1 MSKIQIIIDSVAG
14 AVGAVLGFMYG
25 EVNGLFRALIAFMIL
40 DYVSG
45 VLVAIAEKKLSS
57 TVGFKGI
64 AKKLLIL
71 VFLSVG
77 HIADT
82 YVLGGVPVAMT
93 AVMLFYIANEGISI
107 VENASA
113 LGLPVPQKIKNV
125 LRQIKVKVG
134 RTTVRTKGIDISR
147 AQEQFDFTAAVS
159 AGVKFVIIR
168 AGIGRDEDTYFRR
181 NIEQCRKLGIDF
193 GCYWYVTATDSE
205 ELDRQINACVKA
217 IGDEKPSYP
226 VFCDMEEQ
234 RQIDNLTSKERTDM
248 ALEFCDRLNK
258 AGLPSGVY
266 ANPAWLESYYQKE
279 RIVGK
284 RDIWLAHWTES
295 PDYASRYDYGQKI
308 WQWGIDSIAG
318 KDVDGD
324 ICFVNYPAITA
335 KWYRE
340 NCGDKPDKPVNLFK
354 KGDSVRVKRGAR
366 FTNGVEP
373 YSYVYDIIYTVQQV
387 SASGKETLIGI
398 GSVPTG
404 WLYTENLYKAE
415 SDKITRKFA
424 VGDKVKV
431 NYGAKT
437 YNGGSLALFVYTN
450 VYEVMQAGSGDRE
463 DYIVIGQGG
472 QVTAAV
478 RAEDLTKI

>member
-1 MSKIQIIIDSVAG
+1 MLKI
-14 AVGAVLGFMYG
+14 
-25 EVNGLFRALIAFMIL
+25 
-40 DYVSG
+40 
-45 VLVAIAEKKLSS
+45 
-57 TVGFKGI
+57 
-64 AKKLLIL
+64 
-71 VFLSVG
+71 
-77 HIADT
+77 
-82 YVLGGVPVAMT
+82 
-93 AVMLFYIANEGISI
+93 
-107 VENASA
+107 
-113 LGLPVPQKIKNV
+113 
-125 LRQIKVKVG
+125 
-134 RTTVRTKGIDISR
+134 KGIDISR

-168 AGIGRDEDTYFRR
+168 AGIRTDEDTYFRR
-181 NIEQCRKLGIDF
+181 NVEQCKKLGIDF

-205 ELDRQINACVKA
+205 ELDRQINACIKT

-248 ALEFCDRLNK
+248 ALELCDRLNK
-258 AGLPSGVY
+258 AGLPSGIY

-279 RIVGK
+279 RLVGK
-284 RDIWLAHWTES
+284 YDIWLAHWTES
-295 PDYASRYDYGQKI
+295 PDYASRYDYGQKM
-308 WQWGIDSIAG
+308 WQWGIDSIG
-318 KDVDGD
+318 NTDVDGD
-324 ICFVNYPAITA
+324 ICFVDYPAITA
-335 KWYRE
+335 KWYKE
-340 NCGDKPDKPVNLFK
+340 NCGDKPEKPGKLDTPTNLFK

-373 YSYVYDIIYTVQQV
+373 YSYVYDTVYTVQQV

-398 GSVPTG
+398 AGVPTG
-404 WLYTENLYKAE
+404 WLYTEDLYKAE
-415 SDKITRKFA
+415 SNDATQKFA

-478 RAEDLTKI
+478 RAEDLKKV

>member
-1 MSKIQIIIDSVAG
+1 M
-14 AVGAVLGFMYG
+14 
-25 EVNGLFRALIAFMIL
+25 
-40 DYVSG
+40 
-45 VLVAIAEKKLSS
+45 
-57 TVGFKGI
+57 
-64 AKKLLIL
+64 
-71 VFLSVG
+71 
-77 HIADT
+77 
-82 YVLGGVPVAMT
+82 
-93 AVMLFYIANEGISI
+93 
-107 VENASA
+107 
-113 LGLPVPQKIKNV
+113 
-125 LRQIKVKVG
+125 
-134 RTTVRTKGIDISR
+134 RTKGIDISR

-193 GCYWYVTATDSE
+193 GCYWYATATDSE
-205 ELDRQINACVKA
+205 ELDRQINACVKV

-234 RQIDNLTSKERTDM
+234 RQIDNLTSKERTNM

-295 PDYASRYDYGQKI
+295 PDKPSRYDYGQKM
-308 WQWGIDSIAG
+308 WQWGIDSIG
-318 KDVDGD
+318 GNDVDGD
-324 ICFVNYPAITA
+324 ICFVDYPAITD

-340 NCGDKPDKPVNLFK
+340 NCGDMPEKPEKPDKPVNLFK

-373 YSYVYDIIYTVQQV
+373 YSYVYDTIYTVQQV

-404 WLYTENLYKAE
+404 WLYAEDLYKAE
-415 SDKITRKFA
+415 STESNGATQKFA

>member
-1 MSKIQIIIDSVAG
+1 M
-14 AVGAVLGFMYG
+14 
-25 EVNGLFRALIAFMIL
+25 
-40 DYVSG
+40 
-45 VLVAIAEKKLSS
+45 
-57 TVGFKGI
+57 
-64 AKKLLIL
+64 
-71 VFLSVG
+71 
-77 HIADT
+77 
-82 YVLGGVPVAMT
+82 
-93 AVMLFYIANEGISI
+93 
-107 VENASA
+107 
-113 LGLPVPQKIKNV
+113 
-125 LRQIKVKVG
+125 
-134 RTTVRTKGIDISR
+134 RTKGIDISR

-181 NIEQCRKLGIDF
+181 NIGQCRKLGIDF

-205 ELDRQINACVKA
+205 ELDRQINACVKT
-217 IGDEKPSYP
+217 IGNEKPSYP

-234 RQIDNLTSKERTDM
+234 RQIDNLTSKERTNM

-279 RIVGK
+279 RIVEK

-295 PDYASRYDYGQKI
+295 PDYASRYDYGQKM

-324 ICFVNYPAITA
+324 ICFVDYPAITA

-340 NCGDKPDKPVNLFK
+340 NCGDMPEKPGKPDTPTNLFK

-373 YSYVYDIIYTVQQV
+373 YSYVYDTVYTVQQV

-404 WLYTENLYKAE
+404 WLYTEDLCKAE
-415 SDKITRKFA
+415 SDEKTQKFA

>member
-1 MSKIQIIIDSVAG
+1 M
-14 AVGAVLGFMYG
+14 
-25 EVNGLFRALIAFMIL
+25 
-40 DYVSG
+40 
-45 VLVAIAEKKLSS
+45 
-57 TVGFKGI
+57 
-64 AKKLLIL
+64 
-71 VFLSVG
+71 
-77 HIADT
+77 
-82 YVLGGVPVAMT
+82 
-93 AVMLFYIANEGISI
+93 
-107 VENASA
+107 
-113 LGLPVPQKIKNV
+113 
-125 LRQIKVKVG
+125 
-134 RTTVRTKGIDISR
+134 RTKGIDISR

-168 AGIGRDEDTYFRR
+168 AGIGRDEDTYFSR

-193 GCYWYVTATDSE
+193 GCYWYVTATDTA
-205 ELDRQINACVKA
+205 ELDRQINACVKT

-295 PDYASRYDYGQKI
+295 PDYASRYDYGQKM
-308 WQWGIDSIAG
+308 WQWGVDSIG
-318 KDVDGD
+318 NTDVDGD
-324 ICFVNYPAITA
+324 ICFVDYPAITA

-340 NCGDKPDKPVNLFK
+340 NCGGKPEKPVNLFK

-373 YSYVYDIIYTVQQV
+373 YSYVYDTVYTVQQV

-404 WLYTENLYKAE
+404 WLYTKNLYKAE
-415 SDKITRKFA
+415 SDEIMQKFA

-478 RAEDLTKI
+478 RAEDITKI

>member
-1 MSKIQIIIDSVAG
+1 MQKTRNRVRLL
-14 AVGAVLGFMYG
+14 LG
-25 EVNGLFRALIAFMIL
+25 
-40 DYVSG
+40 
-45 VLVAIAEKKLSS
+45 
-57 TVGFKGI
+57 T
-64 AKKLLIL
+64 
-71 VFLSVG
+71 
-77 HIADT
+77 
-82 YVLGGVPVAMT
+82 
-93 AVMLFYIANEGISI
+93 
-107 VENASA
+107 
-113 LGLPVPQKIKNV
+113 
-125 LRQIKVKVG
+125 
-134 RTTVRTKGIDISR
+134 
-147 AQEQFDFTAAVS
+147 
-159 AGVKFVIIR
+159 
-168 AGIGRDEDTYFRR
+168 
-181 NIEQCRKLGIDF
+181 
-193 GCYWYVTATDSE
+193 VTATDTA
-205 ELDRQINACVKA
+205 ELDRQINACVKT

-295 PDYASRYDYGQKI
+295 PDYASRYDYGQKM
-308 WQWGIDSIAG
+308 WQWGIDNIAG

-324 ICFVNYPAITA
+324 ICFVDYPAITA
-335 KWYRE
+335 KWYKE
-340 NCGDKPDKPVNLFK
+340 NCGDKPEKPVNLFK

-373 YSYVYDIIYTVQQV
+373 YSYVYDTVYTVQQV

-415 SDKITRKFA
+415 SDEITQKFA

-478 RAEDLTKI
+478 RAASDSLRKYSIKITHRRTACAFVLLKSAIMLICRS

>member
-1 MSKIQIIIDSVAG
+1 M
-14 AVGAVLGFMYG
+14 
-25 EVNGLFRALIAFMIL
+25 
-40 DYVSG
+40 
-45 VLVAIAEKKLSS
+45 
-57 TVGFKGI
+57 
-64 AKKLLIL
+64 
-71 VFLSVG
+71 
-77 HIADT
+77 
-82 YVLGGVPVAMT
+82 
-93 AVMLFYIANEGISI
+93 
-107 VENASA
+107 
-113 LGLPVPQKIKNV
+113 
-125 LRQIKVKVG
+125 
-134 RTTVRTKGIDISR
+134 RTKGIDISR

-159 AGVKFVIIR
+159 SGVKFVIIR

-193 GCYWYVTATDSE
+193 GCYWYVTATDTA

-226 VFCDMEEQ
+226 V
-234 RQIDNLTSKERTDM
+234 
-248 ALEFCDRLNK
+248 FCDRLNK

-295 PDYASRYDYGQKI
+295 PDYASRYDYGQKM

-324 ICFVNYPAITA
+324 ICFVDYPTITA
-335 KWYRE
+335 KWYKE
-340 NCGDKPDKPVNLFK
+340 NCGDKPEKPVNLFK

-373 YSYVYDIIYTVQQV
+373 YSYVYDTVYTVQQV

-415 SDKITRKFA
+415 KAESTENNDTTQKFA

-478 RAEDLTKI
+478 RAEDLKKA

>member
-1 MSKIQIIIDSVAG
+1 M
-14 AVGAVLGFMYG
+14 
-25 EVNGLFRALIAFMIL
+25 
-40 DYVSG
+40 
-45 VLVAIAEKKLSS
+45 
-57 TVGFKGI
+57 
-64 AKKLLIL
+64 
-71 VFLSVG
+71 
-77 HIADT
+77 
-82 YVLGGVPVAMT
+82 
-93 AVMLFYIANEGISI
+93 
-107 VENASA
+107 
-113 LGLPVPQKIKNV
+113 
-125 LRQIKVKVG
+125 
-134 RTTVRTKGIDISR
+134 TVRTKGIDISR

-168 AGIGRDEDTYFRR
+168 AGIGRDEDTYFSR
-181 NIEQCRKLGIDF
+181 NIEQCRKLGIEF
-193 GCYWYVTATDSE
+193 GCYWYVTATDTA
-205 ELDRQINACVKA
+205 ELDRQINACIKT

-295 PDYASRYDYGQKI
+295 PDYASRYDHGQKM
-308 WQWGIDSIAG
+308 WQWGIDNIAG

-324 ICFVNYPAITA
+324 ICFVDYPAITA
-335 KWYRE
+335 KWYKE
-340 NCGDKPDKPVNLFK
+340 NCGDKPEKPVNLFK

-373 YSYVYDIIYTVQQV
+373 YSYVYDTVYTVQQV

-404 WLYTENLYKAE
+404 WLYTKNLYKAE
-415 SDKITRKFA
+415 SDEIMQKFA

-478 RAEDLTKI
+478 RAEDITKI

>member
-1 MSKIQIIIDSVAG
+1 MLKI
-14 AVGAVLGFMYG
+14 
-25 EVNGLFRALIAFMIL
+25 
-40 DYVSG
+40 
-45 VLVAIAEKKLSS
+45 
-57 TVGFKGI
+57 
-64 AKKLLIL
+64 
-71 VFLSVG
+71 
-77 HIADT
+77 
-82 YVLGGVPVAMT
+82 
-93 AVMLFYIANEGISI
+93 
-107 VENASA
+107 
-113 LGLPVPQKIKNV
+113 
-125 LRQIKVKVG
+125 
-134 RTTVRTKGIDISR
+134 KGIDISR

-168 AGIGRDEDTYFRR
+168 AGIRTDEDTYFRR
-181 NIEQCRKLGIDF
+181 NIGQCRKLGIEF
-193 GCYWYVTATDSE
+193 GCYWYITATDSQ
-205 ELDRQINACVKA
+205 ELDRQINACIKT

-295 PDYASRYDYGQKI
+295 PDYPSRYDYGQKM
-308 WQWGIDSIAG
+308 WQWGIDSIG
-318 KDVDGD
+318 NTDVDGD
-324 ICFVNYPAITA
+324 ICFVDYPAITA

-340 NCGDKPDKPVNLFK
+340 NCGDMPDKPKKPEKPVNPFK
-354 KGDSVRVKRGAR
+354 KGDSVRVKRGAK

-373 YSYVYDIIYTVQQV
+373 YSYVYDTVYAVQQV

-404 WLYTENLYKAE
+404 WLYTEDLYKAE
-415 SDKITRKFA
+415 SDEITQKFA

-431 NYGAKT
+431 NPGAKT

-478 RAEDLTKI
+478 RAEDITKI

>member
-1 MSKIQIIIDSVAG
+1 M
-14 AVGAVLGFMYG
+14 
-25 EVNGLFRALIAFMIL
+25 
-40 DYVSG
+40 
-45 VLVAIAEKKLSS
+45 
-57 TVGFKGI
+57 
-64 AKKLLIL
+64 
-71 VFLSVG
+71 
-77 HIADT
+77 
-82 YVLGGVPVAMT
+82 
-93 AVMLFYIANEGISI
+93 
-107 VENASA
+107 
-113 LGLPVPQKIKNV
+113 
-125 LRQIKVKVG
+125 
-134 RTTVRTKGIDISR
+134 RTKGIDISR
-147 AQEQFDFTAAVS
+147 AQEKFNFTAAIS

-181 NIEQCRKLGIDF
+181 NVEQCKKLGIDF

-205 ELDRQINACVKA
+205 ELDRQIDACVKT

-279 RIVGK
+279 RIVEK

-295 PDYASRYDYGQKI
+295 PDYASRYDYGQKM
-308 WQWGIDSIAG
+308 WQWGIDSIG
-318 KDVDGD
+318 NTDVDGD
-324 ICFVNYPAITA
+324 ICFVDYPAITA
-335 KWYRE
+335 KWYKE
-340 NCGDKPDKPVNLFK
+340 NCGDKPKKPDKPKNLFK

-373 YSYVYDIIYTVQQV
+373 YSYVYDTVYTVQQV
-387 SASGKETLIGI
+387 LASGKETLIGI

-404 WLYTENLYKAE
+404 WLYTEDLYKAE
-415 SDKITRKFA
+415 SNDTTQKFA

-472 QVTAAV
+472 EITAAV
-478 RAEDLTKI
+478 KAEDLKKI

>member
-1 MSKIQIIIDSVAG
+1 M
-14 AVGAVLGFMYG
+14 
-25 EVNGLFRALIAFMIL
+25 
-40 DYVSG
+40 
-45 VLVAIAEKKLSS
+45 
-57 TVGFKGI
+57 
-64 AKKLLIL
+64 
-71 VFLSVG
+71 
-77 HIADT
+77 
-82 YVLGGVPVAMT
+82 
-93 AVMLFYIANEGISI
+93 
-107 VENASA
+107 
-113 LGLPVPQKIKNV
+113 
-125 LRQIKVKVG
+125 
-134 RTTVRTKGIDISR
+134 RTKGIDISR

-159 AGVKFVIIR
+159 SGVKFVIIR

-205 ELDRQINACVKA
+205 ELDRQINACVKV

-295 PDYASRYDYGQKI
+295 PDYASRYDYGQKM

-324 ICFVNYPAITA
+324 ICFVDYPAITA
-335 KWYRE
+335 KWYKE
-340 NCGDKPDKPVNLFK
+340 NCGDKPEKPVNLFK

-373 YSYVYDIIYTVQQV
+373 YSYVYDTVYTVQQV

-415 SDKITRKFA
+415 SDEITQKFA

>member
-1 MSKIQIIIDSVAG
+1 M
-14 AVGAVLGFMYG
+14 
-25 EVNGLFRALIAFMIL
+25 
-40 DYVSG
+40 
-45 VLVAIAEKKLSS
+45 
-57 TVGFKGI
+57 
-64 AKKLLIL
+64 
-71 VFLSVG
+71 
-77 HIADT
+77 
-82 YVLGGVPVAMT
+82 
-93 AVMLFYIANEGISI
+93 
-107 VENASA
+107 
-113 LGLPVPQKIKNV
+113 
-125 LRQIKVKVG
+125 
-134 RTTVRTKGIDISR
+134 RTKGIDISR

-168 AGIGRDEDTYFRR
+168 AGIRTDEDTYFRR
-181 NIEQCRKLGIDF
+181 NVEQCQKRNIPYGL
-193 GCYWYVTATDSE
+193 YWYFEAASDDAFKAELTACKK
-205 ELDRQINACVKA
+205 AVK
-217 IGDEKPSYP
+217 GLKPAYP
-226 VFCDMEEQ
+226 VFFDAEEQ
-234 RQIDNLTSKERTDM
+234 AQIDKLTTAQRTDM
-248 ALEFCDRLNK
+248 ALKFC
-258 AGLPSGVY
+258 AEMTAIGLPSGVY
-266 ANPAWLESYYQKE
+266 ANPSWMENYYDKS
-279 RIVGK
+279 RLADV
-284 RDIWLAHWTES
+284 DIWLAHWTES
-295 PDYASRYDYGQKI
+295 PDYPSGYDYGQKM

-324 ICFVNYPAITA
+324 ICFVDYPAITA
-335 KWYRE
+335 KWYKE
-340 NCGDKPDKPVNLFK
+340 NCGDMPEKPEKPVNLFK

-373 YSYVYDIIYTVQQV
+373 YSYVYDTIYTVQQV

-415 SDKITRKFA
+415 SDEITQKFA

>member
-1 MSKIQIIIDSVAG
+1 MLKI
-14 AVGAVLGFMYG
+14 
-25 EVNGLFRALIAFMIL
+25 
-40 DYVSG
+40 
-45 VLVAIAEKKLSS
+45 
-57 TVGFKGI
+57 
-64 AKKLLIL
+64 
-71 VFLSVG
+71 
-77 HIADT
+77 
-82 YVLGGVPVAMT
+82 
-93 AVMLFYIANEGISI
+93 
-107 VENASA
+107 
-113 LGLPVPQKIKNV
+113 
-125 LRQIKVKVG
+125 
-134 RTTVRTKGIDISR
+134 KGIDISR

-168 AGIGRDEDTYFRR
+168 AGIRTDEDTYFRR
-181 NIEQCRKLGIDF
+181 NLSECQKRNIPYGL
-193 GCYWYVTATDSE
+193 YWYFEATSDDAFKA
-205 ELDRQINACVKA
+205 ELSACKKAVK
-217 IGDEKPSYP
+217 GLKPSYP
-226 VFCDMEEQ
+226 IFFDAEEQ
-234 RQIDNLTSKERTDM
+234 AQIDKLTTAQRTDM
-248 ALEFCDRLNK
+248 ALKFC
-258 AGLPSGVY
+258 AEMTAIGLPSGVY
-266 ANPAWLESYYQKE
+266 ANPSWMENYYDKS
-279 RIVGK
+279 RLADV
-284 RDIWLAHWTES
+284 DIWLAHWTES
-295 PDYASRYDYGQKI
+295 PDYPSVYDYGQKM

-324 ICFVNYPAITA
+324 ICFVDYPAITA

-340 NCGDKPDKPVNLFK
+340 NCGDKPKKPVNLFK

-373 YSYVYDIIYTVQQV
+373 YSYVYDTIYTVQQV

-415 SDKITRKFA
+415 KAEITESNDTTQKFA

-431 NYGAKT
+431 NYDAKT

>member
-1 MSKIQIIIDSVAG
+1 M
-14 AVGAVLGFMYG
+14 
-25 EVNGLFRALIAFMIL
+25 
-40 DYVSG
+40 
-45 VLVAIAEKKLSS
+45 
-57 TVGFKGI
+57 
-64 AKKLLIL
+64 
-71 VFLSVG
+71 
-77 HIADT
+77 
-82 YVLGGVPVAMT
+82 
-93 AVMLFYIANEGISI
+93 
-107 VENASA
+107 
-113 LGLPVPQKIKNV
+113 
-125 LRQIKVKVG
+125 
-134 RTTVRTKGIDISR
+134 RTKGIDISR
-147 AQEQFDFTAAVS
+147 AQEKFNFTAAIS
-159 AGVKFVIIR
+159 AGIKFVIIR

-181 NIEQCRKLGIDF
+181 NVEQCRKLGIDF

-205 ELDRQINACVKA
+205 ELDRQIDACVKT

-279 RIVGK
+279 RIVEK

-295 PDYASRYDYGQKI
+295 PDYPSRYDYGQKM
-308 WQWGIDSIAG
+308 WQWGIDSIG
-318 KDVDGD
+318 NTDVDGD
-324 ICFVNYPAITA
+324 ICFVDYPAITA
-335 KWYRE
+335 KWYKE
-340 NCGDKPDKPVNLFK
+340 HCGDKPEKPDDPEKPVNVFK

-373 YSYVYDIIYTVQQV
+373 YSYVYDTVYTVQQV

-404 WLYTENLYKAE
+404 WLYSEDLYNSESTESNDA
-415 SDKITRKFA
+415 TQKFA

-478 RAEDLTKI
+478 KAEDLKKI

>member
-1 MSKIQIIIDSVAG
+1 M
-14 AVGAVLGFMYG
+14 
-25 EVNGLFRALIAFMIL
+25 
-40 DYVSG
+40 
-45 VLVAIAEKKLSS
+45 
-57 TVGFKGI
+57 
-64 AKKLLIL
+64 
-71 VFLSVG
+71 
-77 HIADT
+77 
-82 YVLGGVPVAMT
+82 
-93 AVMLFYIANEGISI
+93 
-107 VENASA
+107 
-113 LGLPVPQKIKNV
+113 
-125 LRQIKVKVG
+125 
-134 RTTVRTKGIDISR
+134 RTKGIDISR

-168 AGIGRDEDTYFRR
+168 AGIGRDEDTYFSR

-193 GCYWYVTATDSE
+193 GCYWYITATDSQ
-205 ELDRQINACVKA
+205 ELDRQINACIKT

-295 PDYASRYDYGQKI
+295 PDYASRYDYGQKM
-308 WQWGIDSIAG
+308 WQWGIDNIAG

-324 ICFVNYPAITA
+324 ICFVDYPAITA
-335 KWYRE
+335 KWYKE
-340 NCGDKPDKPVNLFK
+340 NCGDKPEKPVNLFK

-373 YSYVYDIIYTVQQV
+373 YSYVYDTVYTVQQV

-404 WLYTENLYKAE
+404 WLYTKNLYKAE
-415 SDKITRKFA
+415 SDEIMQKFA

-478 RAEDLTKI
+478 RAEDITKI

>member
-1 MSKIQIIIDSVAG
+1 M
-14 AVGAVLGFMYG
+14 
-25 EVNGLFRALIAFMIL
+25 
-40 DYVSG
+40 
-45 VLVAIAEKKLSS
+45 
-57 TVGFKGI
+57 
-64 AKKLLIL
+64 
-71 VFLSVG
+71 
-77 HIADT
+77 
-82 YVLGGVPVAMT
+82 
-93 AVMLFYIANEGISI
+93 
-107 VENASA
+107 
-113 LGLPVPQKIKNV
+113 
-125 LRQIKVKVG
+125 
-134 RTTVRTKGIDISR
+134 RTKGIDISR

-168 AGIGRDEDTYFRR
+168 AGIRTDEDTYFRR
-181 NIEQCRKLGIDF
+181 NVEQCRKLGIDF

-205 ELDRQINACVKA
+205 ELDRQINACVKT

-295 PDYASRYDYGQKI
+295 PDYPSRYDYGQKM
-308 WQWGIDSIAG
+308 WQWGIDSIG
-318 KDVDGD
+318 NTDVDGD
-324 ICFVNYPAITA
+324 ICFVDYPAITA

-340 NCGDKPDKPVNLFK
+340 NCGDMPDKPKKPEKPVNPFK
-354 KGDSVRVKRGAR
+354 KGDSVRVKRGAK

-373 YSYVYDIIYTVQQV
+373 YSYVYDTVYAVQQV

-404 WLYTENLYKAE
+404 WLYTEDLYKAE
-415 SDKITRKFA
+415 SDEITQKFA
-424 VGDKVKV
+424 VGDKAKV
-431 NYGAKT
+431 NPGAKT

-478 RAEDLTKI
+478 SAEDLTKI

>member
-1 MSKIQIIIDSVAG
+1 MLKI
-14 AVGAVLGFMYG
+14 
-25 EVNGLFRALIAFMIL
+25 
-40 DYVSG
+40 
-45 VLVAIAEKKLSS
+45 
-57 TVGFKGI
+57 
-64 AKKLLIL
+64 
-71 VFLSVG
+71 
-77 HIADT
+77 
-82 YVLGGVPVAMT
+82 
-93 AVMLFYIANEGISI
+93 
-107 VENASA
+107 
-113 LGLPVPQKIKNV
+113 
-125 LRQIKVKVG
+125 
-134 RTTVRTKGIDISR
+134 KGIDISR

-168 AGIGRDEDTYFRR
+168 AGIRTDEDTYFRHNLSECLKR
-181 NIEQCRKLGIDF
+181 NIPYGL
-193 GCYWYVTATDSE
+193 YWYFEATSDDTFKA
-205 ELDRQINACVKA
+205 ELSACKKAVK
-217 IGDEKPSYP
+217 GLKPAYP
-226 VFCDMEEQ
+226 IFFDAEEQ
-234 RQIDNLTSKERTDM
+234 AQIDKLTTAQRTDM
-248 ALEFCDRLNK
+248 ALKFCTEMT
-258 AGLPSGVY
+258 AIGLPSGIY
-266 ANPAWLESYYQKE
+266 ANPSWMKNYYDKS
-279 RIVGK
+279 RLSDV
-284 RDIWLAHWTES
+284 DIWLAHWTEG
-295 PDYASRYDYGQKI
+295 PDYPSRYDYGQKM

-324 ICFVNYPAITA
+324 ICFVDYPAITA

-340 NCGDKPDKPVNLFK
+340 NCGDMPEKPDKPVNLFK

-373 YSYVYDIIYTVQQV
+373 YSYVYDTIYTVQQV

-398 GSVPTG
+398 AGVPTG

-415 SDKITRKFA
+415 STENNDATQKFA

-478 RAEDLTKI
+478 RAEDLKKV

>member
-1 MSKIQIIIDSVAG
+1 M
-14 AVGAVLGFMYG
+14 
-25 EVNGLFRALIAFMIL
+25 
-40 DYVSG
+40 
-45 VLVAIAEKKLSS
+45 
-57 TVGFKGI
+57 
-64 AKKLLIL
+64 
-71 VFLSVG
+71 
-77 HIADT
+77 
-82 YVLGGVPVAMT
+82 
-93 AVMLFYIANEGISI
+93 
-107 VENASA
+107 
-113 LGLPVPQKIKNV
+113 
-125 LRQIKVKVG
+125 
-134 RTTVRTKGIDISR
+134 RTKGIDISR

-168 AGIGRDEDTYFRR
+168 AGIRTDEDTYFRR

-193 GCYWYVTATDSE
+193 GCYWYVTATDTA
-205 ELDRQINACVKA
+205 ELDRQINACVKT

-295 PDYASRYDYGQKI
+295 PDNPSRYDYGQEM
-308 WQWGIDSIAG
+308 WQWGIDSIG
-318 KDVDGD
+318 GNDVDGD
-324 ICFVNYPAITA
+324 ICFVDYPAITA

-340 NCGDKPDKPVNLFK
+340 NCGDMPEKPDKPVNQFK

-373 YSYVYDIIYTVQQV
+373 YSYVYDTIYTVQQV

-415 SDKITRKFA
+415 STESNDATQKFA

>member
-1 MSKIQIIIDSVAG
+1 
-14 AVGAVLGFMYG
+14 
-25 EVNGLFRALIAFMIL
+25 
-40 DYVSG
+40 
-45 VLVAIAEKKLSS
+45 
-57 TVGFKGI
+57 
-64 AKKLLIL
+64 
-71 VFLSVG
+71 
-77 HIADT
+77 
-82 YVLGGVPVAMT
+82 
-93 AVMLFYIANEGISI
+93 ML
-107 VENASA
+107 
-113 LGLPVPQKIKNV
+113 
-125 LRQIKVKVG
+125 KV
-134 RTTVRTKGIDISR
+134 KGIDISR

-168 AGIGRDEDTYFRR
+168 AGIRTDEDTYFRR

-193 GCYWYVTATDSE
+193 GCYWYVTATESE
-205 ELDRQINACVKA
+205 ELDRQINACIKT

-258 AGLPSGVY
+258 AGVPSGVY

-295 PDYASRYDYGQKI
+295 PDYPSRYDYGQKM
-308 WQWGIDSIAG
+308 WQWGIDSVAG

-324 ICFVNYPAITA
+324 ICFVDYPAITA
-335 KWYRE
+335 KWYKE
-340 NCGDKPDKPVNLFK
+340 NCRDKPEKPEKPDKPENLFK

-373 YSYVYDIIYTVQQV
+373 YSYVYDTIYTVQQV

-415 SDKITRKFA
+415 STESNGATQKFA

>member
-1 MSKIQIIIDSVAG
+1 M
-14 AVGAVLGFMYG
+14 
-25 EVNGLFRALIAFMIL
+25 
-40 DYVSG
+40 
-45 VLVAIAEKKLSS
+45 
-57 TVGFKGI
+57 
-64 AKKLLIL
+64 
-71 VFLSVG
+71 
-77 HIADT
+77 
-82 YVLGGVPVAMT
+82 
-93 AVMLFYIANEGISI
+93 
-107 VENASA
+107 
-113 LGLPVPQKIKNV
+113 
-125 LRQIKVKVG
+125 
-134 RTTVRTKGIDISR
+134 RTKGIDISR

-168 AGIGRDEDTYFRR
+168 AGIGRDEDTYFSR

-193 GCYWYVTATDSE
+193 GCYWYITATDSQ
-205 ELDRQINACVKA
+205 ELDRQINACIKT

-266 ANPAWLESYYQKE
+266 ANTAWLESYYQKE

-295 PDYASRYDYGQKI
+295 PDYASRYDYGQKM
-308 WQWGIDSIAG
+308 WQWGIDNIAG

-324 ICFVNYPAITA
+324 ICFVDYPAITA
-335 KWYRE
+335 KWYKE
-340 NCGDKPDKPVNLFK
+340 NCGDKPEKPVNLFK

-373 YSYVYDIIYTVQQV
+373 YSYVYDTVYTVQQV

-415 SDKITRKFA
+415 SDEITQKFA

-478 RAEDLTKI
+478 RAEDITKI

>member
-1 MSKIQIIIDSVAG
+1 M
-14 AVGAVLGFMYG
+14 
-25 EVNGLFRALIAFMIL
+25 
-40 DYVSG
+40 
-45 VLVAIAEKKLSS
+45 
-57 TVGFKGI
+57 
-64 AKKLLIL
+64 
-71 VFLSVG
+71 
-77 HIADT
+77 
-82 YVLGGVPVAMT
+82 
-93 AVMLFYIANEGISI
+93 
-107 VENASA
+107 
-113 LGLPVPQKIKNV
+113 
-125 LRQIKVKVG
+125 
-134 RTTVRTKGIDISR
+134 RTKGIDISR

-168 AGIGRDEDTYFRR
+168 AGIGRDEDTYFSR

-193 GCYWYVTATDSE
+193 GCYWYITATDSQ
-205 ELDRQINACVKA
+205 ELDRQINACIKT

-295 PDYASRYDYGQKI
+295 PDYASRYDYGQKM
-308 WQWGIDSIAG
+308 WQWGIDNIAG

-324 ICFVNYPAITA
+324 ICFVDYPAITA
-335 KWYRE
+335 KWYKE
-340 NCGDKPDKPVNLFK
+340 NCGDKPEKPVNLFK

-373 YSYVYDIIYTVQQV
+373 YSYVYDTVYTVQQV

-415 SDKITRKFA
+415 SDEITQKFA

>member
-1 MSKIQIIIDSVAG
+1 M
-14 AVGAVLGFMYG
+14 
-25 EVNGLFRALIAFMIL
+25 
-40 DYVSG
+40 
-45 VLVAIAEKKLSS
+45 
-57 TVGFKGI
+57 
-64 AKKLLIL
+64 
-71 VFLSVG
+71 
-77 HIADT
+77 
-82 YVLGGVPVAMT
+82 
-93 AVMLFYIANEGISI
+93 
-107 VENASA
+107 
-113 LGLPVPQKIKNV
+113 
-125 LRQIKVKVG
+125 G

-193 GCYWYVTATDSE
+193 GCYWYATATDSE
-205 ELDRQINACVKA
+205 ELDRQINACVKV

-234 RQIDNLTSKERTDM
+234 RQIDNLTSKERTNM

-295 PDYASRYDYGQKI
+295 PDKPSRYDYGQKM
-308 WQWGIDSIAG
+308 WQWGIDSIG
-318 KDVDGD
+318 GNDVDGD
-324 ICFVNYPAITA
+324 ICFVDYPAITA
-335 KWYRE
+335 KWYKE
-340 NCGDKPDKPVNLFK
+340 NCGDMTEKPEKPVNLFK

-373 YSYVYDIIYTVQQV
+373 YSYVYDTVYTVQQV

-415 SDKITRKFA
+415 SDEITQKFA

-437 YNGGSLALFVYTN
+437 YSGGSLALFVYTN

>member
-1 MSKIQIIIDSVAG
+1 M
-14 AVGAVLGFMYG
+14 
-25 EVNGLFRALIAFMIL
+25 
-40 DYVSG
+40 
-45 VLVAIAEKKLSS
+45 
-57 TVGFKGI
+57 
-64 AKKLLIL
+64 
-71 VFLSVG
+71 
-77 HIADT
+77 
-82 YVLGGVPVAMT
+82 
-93 AVMLFYIANEGISI
+93 
-107 VENASA
+107 
-113 LGLPVPQKIKNV
+113 
-125 LRQIKVKVG
+125 
-134 RTTVRTKGIDISR
+134 RTKGIDISR

-181 NIEQCRKLGIDF
+181 NIGQCRKLGIDF

-205 ELDRQINACVKA
+205 ELDRQINACIKT

-258 AGLPSGVY
+258 EGLPSGVY

-295 PDYASRYDYGQKI
+295 PDYASRYDYGQKM

-324 ICFVNYPAITA
+324 ICFVDYPAITA

-340 NCGDKPDKPVNLFK
+340 NCGDMPEKPGKPDTPTNLFK

-373 YSYVYDIIYTVQQV
+373 YSYVYDTVYTVQQV

-398 GSVPTG
+398 AGVPTG
-404 WLYTENLYKAE
+404 WLYTEDLYKAE
-415 SDKITRKFA
+415 NTESNNTTQKFA

>member
-1 MSKIQIIIDSVAG
+1 M
-14 AVGAVLGFMYG
+14 
-25 EVNGLFRALIAFMIL
+25 
-40 DYVSG
+40 
-45 VLVAIAEKKLSS
+45 
-57 TVGFKGI
+57 
-64 AKKLLIL
+64 
-71 VFLSVG
+71 
-77 HIADT
+77 
-82 YVLGGVPVAMT
+82 
-93 AVMLFYIANEGISI
+93 
-107 VENASA
+107 
-113 LGLPVPQKIKNV
+113 
-125 LRQIKVKVG
+125 
-134 RTTVRTKGIDISR
+134 RTKGIDISR

-168 AGIGRDEDTYFRR
+168 AGIGRDEDTYFSR

-193 GCYWYVTATDSE
+193 GCYWYVTATDTA
-205 ELDRQINACVKA
+205 ELDRQINACVKT

-295 PDYASRYDYGQKI
+295 PDYASRYDYGQKM
-308 WQWGIDSIAG
+308 WQWGIDNIAG

-324 ICFVNYPAITA
+324 ICFVDYPAITA
-335 KWYRE
+335 KWYKE
-340 NCGDKPDKPVNLFK
+340 NCGDKPEKPVNLFK

-373 YSYVYDIIYTVQQV
+373 YSYVYDTVYTVQQV

-404 WLYTENLYKAE
+404 WLYTKNLYKAE
-415 SDKITRKFA
+415 SDEIMQKFA

-478 RAEDLTKI
+478 RAEDITKI